1 MKLQEIVE
9 VVGGSL
15 IGDPHWE
22 VKSIKEPEDAEED
35 DLILFYH
42 PLYLEETLCS
52 SAKAVITKPGLESR
66 LTGKNIILVENPRY
80 AFSKL
85 APCFF
90 PSYFPDRG
98 IHPQAFVH
106 PQASLG
112 KNVSVGPFTV
122 IEEGV
127 IVGDNTIIFSQV
139 YLGKNTQVGREC
151 ILYPQ
156 VVVRE
161 NCWIGDRVV
170 LHSGVVIGA
179 DGFGYE
185 RVENNYCKIPHV
197 GKVIIEDDVEI
208 GSNSTVDRAV
218 LGTTKIGTGSKIDNL
233 VMIAHNVK
241 IGKNVLIVAQSG
253 IAGSTEVGDEV
264 IMAAQSGI
272 IDHRRVGRG
281 VQMAARTG
289 VVTDIPDGIVVS
301 GFPAQEHKKELK
313 ERALIRKLPELWEK
327 VKNLERIINKQVR
340 G

>member
-9 VVGGSL
+9 LVGGNL

-22 VKSIKEPEDAEED
+22 VKSIKEPEDAEEN

-42 PLYLEETLCS
+42 PLYLEETLSS
-52 SAKAVITKPGLESR
+52 SAKAVITKPGLESK

-85 APCFF
+85 VPYFF

-112 KNVSVGPFTV
+112 KNVSVGPFAV

-127 IVGDNTIIFSQV
+127 VVGNDTIIFSQV
-139 YLGKNTQVGREC
+139 YLGKNVRVGERC

-161 NCWIGDRVV
+161 NCWIGNQVI

-185 RVENNYCKIPHV
+185 RAGNTYYKIPQV

-208 GSNSTVDRAV
+208 GANSTVDRAT
-218 LGTTKIGTGSKIDNL
+218 LGATTIGSGSKIDNL

-241 IGKNVLIVAQSG
+241 IGKNVVIVAQSG

-264 IMAAQSGI
+264 VMAAQSGI
-272 IDHRRVGRG
+272 IDHCRIGKG
-281 VQMAARTG
+281 AQLAART
-289 VVTDIPDGIVVS
+289 VATTNIPDGMVVS
-301 GFPAQEHKKELK
+301 GFPAQEHKRELREK
-313 ERALIRKLPELWEK
+313 ALIRKLPELWKK
-327 VKNLERIINKQVR
+327 VKNLESSK
-340 G
+340 